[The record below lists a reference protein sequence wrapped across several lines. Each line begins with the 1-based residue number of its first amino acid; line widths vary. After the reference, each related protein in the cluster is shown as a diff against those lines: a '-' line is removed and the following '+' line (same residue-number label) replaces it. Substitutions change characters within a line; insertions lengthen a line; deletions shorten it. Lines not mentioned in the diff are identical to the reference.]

1 MNSAGLGALLLKY
14 DLPMHVEI
22 EERSA
27 DVVVVGCT
35 VMSSGDD
42 GAFAEFV
49 NELRFTLDMAQ
60 AAEIVK
66 RYGIKAEDL
75 TPLANKTGGHNGRQ

>member
-1 MNSAGLGALLLKY
+1 MNSAELGALLMEY
-14 DLPMHVEI
+14 DLPMRVEI
-22 EERSA
+22 EERGA
-27 DVVVVGCT
+27 DVVVVGCA

-66 RYGIKAEDL
+66 RYDIKAEDL
-75 TPLANKTGGHNGRQ
+75 TRLANKTGGHDGGQ